1 MKKTLSS
8 LIFAAIVAGS
18 AAAQAGTILVGTD
31 AGLAPFEFKD
41 QKSEEIVG
49 FDMDIIKAVARAV
62 GDEAKI
68 QNMQFAGIIP
78 ALQTNMI
85 DVAVAAI
92 TITDE
97 RKKQV
102 LFSDPYY
109 DVGLAMVIKAANK
122 DKYAELKDIEGKAIC
137 AQIGSTGSLLAQSV
151 KGAKVM
157 NFDQVAEALMELK
170 MGGCEAA
177 LLGDTTARHY
187 QSQHN
192 DKDLLI
198 VPHLYNP
205 KQVGFAVS
213 KNNKALVEKLN
224 KGLAAIKA
232 SGEYDKI
239 YEKWLGKKMH

>member
-1 MKKTLSS
+1 MKKS
-8 LIFAAIVAGS
+8 LLALVLCAIAGT
-18 AAAQAGTILVGTD
+18 AAQAETILVGTD

-41 QKSEEIVG
+41 PQTEEIVG
-49 FDMDIIKAVARAV
+49 FDMDIIKAVAKAV

-78 ALQTNMI
+78 ALQSNMI

-92 TITDE
+92 TITEE
-97 RKKQV
+97 RQKQV

-109 DVGLAMVIKAANK
+109 DVGLAMVIQTK
-122 DKYAELKDIEGKAIC
+122 DKGRINKLEDIEGKAIC

-151 KGAKVM
+151 KDAKVM

-170 MGGCEAA
+170 MGGCSAA
-177 LLGDTTARHY
+177 LLCDTTARHY
-187 QSQHN
+187 QAQHN
-192 DKDLLI
+192 DKDLTI

-205 KQVGFAVS
+205 KQVGFAMS
-213 KNNKALVEKLN
+213 KNNKALAEKLN

-239 YEKWLGKKMH
+239 YEKWLGKKH

>member
-1 MKKTLSS
+1 MKNLFYA
-8 LIFAAIVAGS
+8 LLAMLAVAS
-18 AAAQAGTILVGTD
+18 CREDELVAMSDTQDTG
-31 AGLAPFEFKD
+31 ASPAP
-41 QKSEEIVG
+41 SEIVG
-49 FDMDIIKAVARAV
+49 MYVLCEGNMGTNKASVDYLDLSGQDGTVKYLFEVAGGKMV
-62 GDEAKI
+62 DFHGWLLPV
-68 QNMQFAGIIP
+68 QFAGIIP

-92 TITDE
+92 TITEE

-109 DVGLAMVIKAANK
+109 DVGLAMIIKAANK
-122 DKYAELKDIEGKAIC
+122 DKYSELKDIEGKAIC

-187 QSQHN
+187 QSQHH
-192 DKDLLI
+192 DLS
-198 VPHLYNP
+198 HL
-205 KQVGFAVS
+205 
-213 KNNKALVEKLN
+213 
-224 KGLAAIKA
+224 
-232 SGEYDKI
+232 
-239 YEKWLGKKMH
+239 H

>member
-1 MKKTLSS
+1 
-8 LIFAAIVAGS
+8 
-18 AAAQAGTILVGTD
+18 
-31 AGLAPFEFKD
+31 
-41 QKSEEIVG
+41 
-49 FDMDIIKAVARAV
+49 
-62 GDEAKI
+62 
-68 QNMQFAGIIP
+68 MQFAGIIP

-92 TITDE
+92 TITEE

-122 DKYAELKDIEGKAIC
+122 DKYSELKDIEGKAIC

-177 LLGDTTARHY
+177 LLRDTTARHY
-187 QSQHN
+187 QSQHH

-213 KNNKALVEKLN
+213 KNNQALVEKLN

-239 YEKWLGKKMH
+239 YEKWLGKKTH

>member
-1 MKKTLSS
+1 MKTSIATLLCSCV
-8 LIFAAIVAGS
+8 LAAG
-18 AAAQAGTILVGTD
+18 AAHAETLLVGTD

-41 QKSEEIVG
+41 PKTEQIVG
-49 FDMDIIKAVARAV
+49 FDIDIIKAVAKAV

-85 DVAVAAI
+85 DVAIAAI

-109 DVGLAMVIKAANK
+109 DVGLAMVIEVENES
-122 DKYAELKDIEGKAIC
+122 KYKTLEDVEGKAIC

-157 NFDQVAEALMELK
+157 NFDQVAEAIMELK
-170 MGGCEAA
+170 MGGCAAA

-187 QSQHN
+187 QKIHN
-192 DKDLLI
+192 DKEILV

-205 KQVGFAVS
+205 KQVGIATAK
-213 KNNKALVEKLN
+213 KNTALIEKIN

-232 SGEYDKI
+232 SGEYDRI
-239 YEKWLGKKMH
+239 YQKWLGHE

>member
-1 MKKTLSS
+1 
-8 LIFAAIVAGS
+8 
-18 AAAQAGTILVGTD
+18 
-31 AGLAPFEFKD
+31 
-41 QKSEEIVG
+41 
-49 FDMDIIKAVARAV
+49 
-62 GDEAKI
+62 
-68 QNMQFAGIIP
+68 MQFAGIIP

-92 TITDE
+92 TITEE

-109 DVGLAMVIKAANK
+109 DVGLAMIIKAANK
-122 DKYAELKDIEGKAIC
+122 DKYSELKDIY

-177 LLGDTTARHY
+177 LLRDTTARHY
-187 QSQHN
+187 QSQHH

-213 KNNKALVEKLN
+213 KNNQALVEKLN

-239 YEKWLGKKMH
+239 YEKWLSKKTH

>member
-1 MKKTLSS
+1 
-8 LIFAAIVAGS
+8 
-18 AAAQAGTILVGTD
+18 
-31 AGLAPFEFKD
+31 
-41 QKSEEIVG
+41 
-49 FDMDIIKAVARAV
+49 
-62 GDEAKI
+62 
-68 QNMQFAGIIP
+68 MQFAGIIP

-122 DKYAELKDIEGKAIC
+122 DKYSELKDIEGKAIC
-137 AQIGSTGSLLAQSV
+137 AQIGSTGSLLAQSVKGAKVMNFDQVADGSLLAQSV

-187 QSQHN
+187 QSQHH

-213 KNNKALVEKLN
+213 KNNQALVEKLN

-239 YEKWLGKKMH
+239 YEKWLGKKTH

>member
-1 MKKTLSS
+1 MKKTLAN
-8 LIFAAIVAGS
+8 LIFATIVAGS
-18 AAAQAGTILVGTD
+18 TAAQAATILVGTD

-49 FDMDIIKAVARAV
+49 FDMDIIKAVAKAV

-92 TITDE
+92 TITEE

-122 DKYAELKDIEGKAIC
+122 DKYSELKDIEGKAIC

-170 MGGCEAA
+170 MGGCEEIYRIRLGRDERGSVGCGQRRCAGGASASYSGYGAFRPERVAA
-177 LLGDTTARHY
+177 RVL
-187 QSQHN
+187 
-192 DKDLLI
+192 
-198 VPHLYNP
+198 
-205 KQVGFAVS
+205 
-213 KNNKALVEKLN
+213 
-224 KGLAAIKA
+224 
-232 SGEYDKI
+232 SG
-239 YEKWLGKKMH
+239 GA

>member
-1 MKKTLSS
+1 MKKSIVS
-8 LIFAAIVAGS
+8 LLMAGLIGS
-18 AAAQAGTILVGTD
+18 ASVQAGTILVGTD

-41 QKSEEIVG
+41 PQTEEIVG
-49 FDMDIIKAVARAV
+49 FDMDIIKAVAKAV

-109 DVGLAMVIKAANK
+109 DVGLAMVINAKNEAQYK
-122 DKYAELKDIEGKAIC
+122 TLQDIEGKAIC

-170 MGGCEAA
+170 MGGCAAA

-213 KNNKALVEKLN
+213 KKNTALAEKLN

-239 YEKWLGKKMH
+239 

>member
-1 MKKTLSS
+1 
-8 LIFAAIVAGS
+8 
-18 AAAQAGTILVGTD
+18 
-31 AGLAPFEFKD
+31 
-41 QKSEEIVG
+41 
-49 FDMDIIKAVARAV
+49 
-62 GDEAKI
+62 
-68 QNMQFAGIIP
+68 
-78 ALQTNMI
+78 MI

-109 DVGLAMVIKAANK
+109 DVGLAMVIKATNK

-239 YEKWLGKKMH
+239 YEKWLGKKTH

>member
-1 MKKTLSS
+1 MKKSLLATFLVGIIASS
-8 LIFAAIVAGS
+8 TT
-18 AAAQAGTILVGTD
+18 QAGTILVGTD

-41 QKSEEIVG
+41 PQTEEIVG
-49 FDMDIIKAVARAV
+49 FDMDIIKAVAKAV
-62 GDEAKI
+62 GDEVKI

-78 ALQTNMI
+78 ALQTNMV

-109 DVGLAMVIKAANK
+109 DVGLAMVVQTKNV
-122 DKYAELKDIEGKAIC
+122 DKFKTLQDVEGKAIC

-170 MGGCEAA
+170 MGGCSAA

-192 DKDLLI
+192 DKDLTV

-205 KQVGFAVS
+205 KQVGFAMA
-213 KNNKALVEKLN
+213 KGNKTLAEKLN

-232 SGEYDKI
+232 SGEYDQI
-239 YEKWLGKKMH
+239 YEKWLGKKH

>member
-18 AAAQAGTILVGTD
+18 AAAQAGTLLVGTA

-92 TITDE
+92 TITEE

-102 LFSDPYY
+102 LFSD
-109 DVGLAMVIKAANK
+109 
-122 DKYAELKDIEGKAIC
+122 
-137 AQIGSTGSLLAQSV
+137 
-151 KGAKVM
+151 
-157 NFDQVAEALMELK
+157 
-170 MGGCEAA
+170 
-177 LLGDTTARHY
+177 H
-187 QSQHN
+187 
-192 DKDLLI
+192 
-198 VPHLYNP
+198 
-205 KQVGFAVS
+205 
-213 KNNKALVEKLN
+213 
-224 KGLAAIKA
+224 
-232 SGEYDKI
+232 
-239 YEKWLGKKMH
+239 